1 MFWSRGPISFFCMW
15 QSSYPST
22 ICWKQLSFPL
32 WMELAPCQKHVD
44 HICEGLF
51 LGSQFYSIGL
61 YVCPYASP
69 TVVTN
74 TLMTIHSAFSNH
86 KYESFNFLV
95 FQDCFACLGSLDIP
109 YEFEDWLFCFW
120 RKKKKSQSEWWE
132 RWCWMDTFVH
142 HFGEHRLPHNIGS
155 SVNTGRLPASSGLS
169 LLSAGFPSFV
179 VQVFGLLGFVDP

>member
-1 MFWSRGPISFFCMW
+1 
-15 QSSYPST
+15 
-22 ICWKQLSFPL
+22 
-32 WMELAPCQKHVD
+32 MELAPCQKHVD

-109 YEFEDWLFCFW
+109 YEFEDWLFHLS
-120 RKKKKSQSEWWE
+120 KKIN
-132 RWCWMDTFVH
+132 C
-142 HFGEHRLPHNIGS
+142 
-155 SVNTGRLPASSGLS
+155 
-169 LLSAGFPSFV
+169 
-179 VQVFGLLGFVDP
+179 